1 MYIEVGAAATLGV
14 SPADIKTISAPP
26 TMAIHL
32 LRMARQPTLAHP
44 RVEDSP
50 IASPGVRD
58 ANLARVTPV
67 ASSSVIVQTVVDH
80 R

>member
-26 TMAIHL
+26 TMAIPS
-32 LRMARQPTLAHP
+32 AAHGTTTHACP
-44 RVEDSP
+44 PPSGRPPV
-50 IASPGVRD
+50 ASPGVRD

>member
-1 MYIEVGAAATLGV
+1 
-14 SPADIKTISAPP
+14 
-26 TMAIHL
+26 
-32 LRMARQPTLAHP
+32 
-44 RVEDSP
+44 VEDSP
-50 IASPGVRD
+50 IATPEVRD